1 MLSSRFGMAIT
12 ITHFHICTQSAP
24 EQASQNSS
32 TPKERSFKDP
42 PLSEMLLAITTTGEG
57 RIILPQGNSLWY
69 HVLMNGPMPIHI
81 WTALNGLIGCLKRE
95 REYEVWGEICWK
107 TVQKLHGEGYDH
119 NPLYTCMNF

>member
-24 EQASQNSS
+24 EHASQNSS
-32 TPKERSFKDP
+32 TPKGRSFKAP

-57 RIILPQGNSLWY
+57 RIILPQGSSLWY

-81 WTALNGLIGCLKRE
+81 WAALNGLIGCLKRE
-95 REYEVWGEICWK
+95 NMKFGGKYVGRRFRS
-107 TVQKLHGEGYDH
+107 
-119 NPLYTCMNF
+119 CMGKDMIIIHCIHV